1 MLTRIFIAV
10 LVIAGALLQIF
21 GINWFANLAVF
32 DLILFTVGSVLLYIG
47 AYYWTMMKGL
57 HWLYSFLG
65 LLNLVGLLIIG
76 LIQPKSLDNLDSI
89 KLQQDKIIVCG
100 ALSVILFVLIVI
112 LMASVTDNVETER
125 GQLTIVV
132 SWFSDWVIK
141 PILSFFILTTA
152 IVTGLAIWKRI
163 SPR

>member
-32 DLILFTVGSVLLYIG
+32 DLILFTVGSVLLFIG
-47 AYYWTMMKGL
+47 AYYWTMMKGQ

-76 LIQPKSLDNLDSI
+76 LIQSKSLDNLDST

-112 LMASVTDNVETER
+112 LMASVTDNVEMVR

-132 SWFSDWVIK
+132 SWFSDWVLK
-141 PILSFFILTTA
+141 PILSFFVLTTA
-152 IVTGLAIWKRI
+152 IITGLSIWKRI
-163 SPR
+163 SPK